1 MKTIPGWFWN
11 KLPIAKVDLL
21 TMWTYSQNSGLLE
34 FFFYPIDLRLLQRY
48 PLIKI
53 CEKQWK
59 QRANWACSMSAA
71 NLNLS
76 FVWDLSVCDESRLTT
91 EDLKGCVF
99 KNVSGKVNRQENYQR
114 QKSYL
119 EQIHQNDVYV
129 QLKLRTNEKQCFLQS
144 QYISW
149 AMFSRRSITIVLSVI
164 ALQS

>member
-1 MKTIPGWFWN
+1 MKSSWLRYKWKEFLTNFGTSFLLP
-11 KLPIAKVDLL
+11 KL
-21 TMWTYSQNSGLLE
+21 TFSE
-34 FFFYPIDLRLLQRY
+34 FRLMRVLRLLQRC

-53 CEKQWK
+53 CEKLWK

-76 FVWDLSVCDESRLTT
+76 FVSDLSVCDESRLTT

-114 QKSYL
+114 QKKLSWTNTSKRYL
-119 EQIHQNDVYV
+119 SVIEFAQYW
-129 QLKLRTNEKQCFLQS
+129 KQCFLQS

-149 AMFSRRSITIVLSVI
+149 AMFSRISITIVLSVI

>member
-1 MKTIPGWFWN
+1 MKSSWLRYKWKQFLADFGTSFLLP
-11 KLPIAKVDLL
+11 KL
-21 TMWTYSQNSGLLE
+21 TFSE
-34 FFFYPIDLRLLQRY
+34 FRLMRVLRLLQRC

-53 CEKQWK
+53 CEKLWK